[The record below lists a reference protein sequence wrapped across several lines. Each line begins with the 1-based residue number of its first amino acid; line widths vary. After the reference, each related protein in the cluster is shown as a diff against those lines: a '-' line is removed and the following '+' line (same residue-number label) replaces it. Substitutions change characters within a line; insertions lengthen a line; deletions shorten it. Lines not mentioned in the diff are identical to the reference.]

1 MTDEKKKKKKLEPA
15 VTSPP
20 RVLTR
25 EEVRALLAEGRR
37 IRRDVEARF
46 DRMER
51 LDPREAQARAR

>member
-1 MTDEKKKKKKLEPA
+1 MTDEKKTLEPA
-15 VTSPP
+15 APSPP

-51 LDPREAQARAR
+51 LDPRDAQARAR

>member
-1 MTDEKKKKKKLEPA
+1 MTDEKKKLEPA
-15 VTSPP
+15 VTPPP

-25 EEVRALLAEGRR
+25 EEVRELLAEGRR